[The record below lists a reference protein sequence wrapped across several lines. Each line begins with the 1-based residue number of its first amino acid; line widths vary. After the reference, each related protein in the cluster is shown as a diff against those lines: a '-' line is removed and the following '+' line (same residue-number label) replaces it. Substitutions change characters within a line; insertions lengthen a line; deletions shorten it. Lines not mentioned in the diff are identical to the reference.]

1 MVKMSTSSLT
11 RRWWSWLLDLLLMKV
26 YCYSPVVA
34 ENVPKVV
41 PAVPVSVPQ
50 SMPTVKERP
59 MPSQGTIIAQPGPA
73 MKNHLGFLLE

>member
-1 MVKMSTSSLT
+1 MVVAVEPAVDESLFLPP
-11 RRWWSWLLDLLLMKV
+11 REENA
-26 YCYSPVVA
+26 SPAVA

-59 MPSQGTIIAQPGPA
+59 MPSQGTIIVQPGPA
-73 MKNHLGFLLE
+73 MKNHLFLLLQ